1 MSKKSYEK
9 NGAMPAK
16 APAASSG
23 EGLAAPTAPSG
34 AKPNPVA
41 LLLTWSEENRKWYA
55 LSVLLA
61 VIGVA
66 GSIVPYYAAGSM
78 VNGVLAKEHDF
89 AFYLG
94 WCGVAAAGYAFFL
107 VFHNASTAISHRATF
122 STISKIRRRLAEKLT
137 HVPMG
142 YVLDTPSGKS

>member
-66 GSIVPYYAAGSM
+66 GSIIPYYP
-78 VNGVLAKEHDF
+78 L
-89 AFYLG
+89 
-94 WCGVAAAGYAFFL
+94 
-107 VFHNASTAISHRATF
+107 
-122 STISKIRRRLAEKLT
+122 
-137 HVPMG
+137 
-142 YVLDTPSGKS
+142 